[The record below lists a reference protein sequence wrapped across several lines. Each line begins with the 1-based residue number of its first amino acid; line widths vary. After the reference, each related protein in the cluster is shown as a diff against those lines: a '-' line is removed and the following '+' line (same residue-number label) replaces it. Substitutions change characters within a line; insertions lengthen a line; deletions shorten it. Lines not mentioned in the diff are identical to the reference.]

1 EVCHFVDFMIYMCGA
16 LPVRVYAHALPNGSK
31 YHDDNVAITVE
42 FSDKSIG
49 TITYTA
55 NGDRS
60 VSKERFEVFTGGMA
74 GVLDNFR
81 RLELWREG
89 RKHVT
94 RSMFRQGKGHRE
106 EWEALVTAVRR
117 GAPAP
122 INFDEIVSTSV
133 ATFGIKIGRASCR

>member
-1 EVCHFVDFMIYMCGA
+1 
-16 LPVRVYAHALPNGSK
+16 
-31 YHDDNVAITVE
+31 
-42 FSDKSIG
+42 
-49 TITYTA
+49 
-55 NGDRS
+55 
-60 VSKERFEVFTGGMA
+60 MA

-122 INFDEIVSTSV
+122 IPFDEIVSTSV
-133 ATFGIKIGRASCR
+133 ATFGIIESLRCRQPIVLDTQAVLLSATQTQTEDADLAVRGAS